1 MDDSQSPWA
10 TTFGL
15 LLKPRL
21 LLQGVVE
28 YFSAWVFTR
37 RWLVWFLLM
46 TPAWTLLLGSIVLCS
61 LGYAISDN
69 DLAQRYAAWIED
81 EIPTANLVSSESI
94 AAGDSEPTSESEQE
108 STSDSSDTD
117 SPAQE
122 EEADASDNEQAESAD
137 SQSQGIEDIGDVTPY
152 GDLLLRRLLQV
163 QNSSS
168 RVTYIVALQQDRKGR
183 VGQARQ
189 MMRRIAPVGG
199 GGFSPAHTWLAID
212 KIRSGETQSEED
224 QDILE
229 SDLATA
235 STWNRFP
242 PELTAVYANL
252 LESRN
257 KIGPALSML
266 EKASEKDSRL
276 TLPLAA
282 MAARHGRDQR
292 KDRATGRIKE
302 EIKAKMEAQEETVED
317 LASLANIFLMEKE
330 PDRALQVIELG
341 LRKDPESAL
350 LKQILSNTYLSK
362 YLATAKFSRGQFQVD
377 LALLDAALK
386 AYPQNPRV
394 GSEVARLMAA
404 GENAPPEL
412 KAALQ
417 EQLANGTA
425 TAVTHMLL
433 AVGLLYE
440 NNLQEAIP
448 HLRIANRQAPDNPM
462 ALNNL
467 ALALAR
473 TDKSNLEEAIQLSDR
488 AVATAPQNAEYLDT
502 QGEIRSIQGDTLGA
516 VESFEAAIG
525 VDKTRKDTRT
535 KLAEAYRK
543 LGMIEMAKIQEAE
556 ISKLP

>member
-1 MDDSQSPWA
+1 MDDSQSLWA
-10 TTFGL
+10 TLFGL

-21 LLQGVVE
+21 LLQGTVE
-28 YFSAWVFTR
+28 YFSAWIFTR
-37 RWLVWFLLM
+37 RWLLWILLLI
-46 TPAWTLLLGSIVLCS
+46 PAWSLVLGSIALCS
-61 LGYAISDN
+61 MGYAISDL
-69 DLAQRYAAWIED
+69 DLAKRYAAWIEE
-81 EIPTANLVSSESI
+81 EIPTANLAVSTESSSG
-94 AAGDSEPTSESEQE
+94 AAEAENDGAKSSGEP
-108 STSDSSDTD
+108 
-117 SPAQE
+117 
-122 EEADASDNEQAESAD
+122 EEAPTEEQQKTLEEDTANSPEAS
-137 SQSQGIEDIGDVTPY
+137 EDGLVEVGDVTPY

-212 KIRSGETQSEED
+212 QIRSGKTESEED
-224 QDILE
+224 RDTLE
-229 SDLATA
+229 GDLATG
-235 STWNRFP
+235 SSWNRFP
-242 PELTAVYANL
+242 AELTAVYANL

-266 EKASEKDSRL
+266 EKASENDSRL
-276 TLPLAA
+276 SLPLAA

-292 KDRATGRIKE
+292 KDRATSRIKE
-302 EIKAKMEAQEETVED
+302 EIRAKMEASEETVED
-317 LASLANIFLMEKE
+317 IASLANIFLMEEE
-330 PDRALQVIELG
+330 PDRALKVINIG
-341 LRKDPESAL
+341 LTKDPDSPL
-350 LKQILSNTYLSK
+350 LMQLLSNTYLAK
-362 YLATAKFSRGQFQVD
+362 YLATAKFTRGQFQVE
-377 LALLDAALK
+377 LALLDGALK
-386 AYPQNPRV
+386 AYPENPRV
-394 GSEVARLMAA
+394 GAEVARLMAA
-404 GENAPPEL
+404 GQNAPPEL

-417 EQLANGTA
+417 EQLADGTA

-433 AVGLLYE
+433 SVGLLSE
-440 NNLQEAIP
+440 GNLQEAIP
-448 HLRIANRQAPDNPM
+448 HLRIAIRQAPNNPM

-473 TDKSNLEEAIQLSDR
+473 TGTDDLTEASELSDR
-488 AVATAPQNAEYLDT
+488 AVKMAPRNAEYLDT
-502 QGEIRSIQGDTLGA
+502 QGEIRSLQGDTLGA

-525 VDKTRKDTRT
+525 ADRTRKDTRK